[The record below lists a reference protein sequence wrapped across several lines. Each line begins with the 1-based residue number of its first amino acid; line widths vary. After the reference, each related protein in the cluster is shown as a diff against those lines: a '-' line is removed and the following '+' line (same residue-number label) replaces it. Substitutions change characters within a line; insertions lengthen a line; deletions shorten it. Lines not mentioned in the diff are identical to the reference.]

1 MSVIL
6 LFPGEV
12 HSLSLN
18 SCDCTNHAT
27 DSTETASFV
36 DNWTSGQ
43 SHLPHRLLY
52 CKLIAHHSG
61 DRGTKRPGN
70 GMRVLDLERTLVYLE
85 QRVSQTNFGVCTKQM
100 PSLCMLCTCVFST
113 ELCFLFWNLLVSHLG
128 NLRCMRMHPYYFT
141 LGSKGY
147 INLSLEFAITNFD

>member
-1 MSVIL
+1 MSSIL

-18 SCDCTNHAT
+18 SCDCTNHARDT
-27 DSTETASFV
+27 TETPSFV

-52 CKLIAHHSG
+52 CKLIAHHSEG
-61 DRGTKRPGN
+61 WGTERPGN
-70 GMRVLDLERTLVYLE
+70 GMLSSTWKGHWCILNKGFRKQILVRV
-85 QRVSQTNFGVCTKQM
+85 
-100 PSLCMLCTCVFST
+100 PSLSMLCTCAFST

>member
-1 MSVIL
+1 MSSIL
-6 LFPGEV
+6 LSPGEV

-18 SCDCTNHAT
+18 SCDCTNHAR
-27 DSTETASFV
+27 DSTI
-36 DNWTSGQ
+36 GQ
-43 SHLPHRLLY
+43 LNLRTVPPPSQAALLQVN
-52 CKLIAHHSG
+52 CSPFRGLG
-61 DRGTKRPGN
+61 DRKTWECYACPRPGKDISISWTKGFAN
-70 GMRVLDLERTLVYLE
+70 K
-85 QRVSQTNFGVCTKQM
+85 FWCVCTKQM

-113 ELCFLFWNLLVSHLG
+113 ELCFLFWNLLGSHLG

>member
-1 MSVIL
+1 MSSIL

-27 DSTETASFV
+27 DSTIGQLNLRTVPPPSQAALLQVNCSPFRRLGDQKTWEWYACPGPGKDISIS
-36 DNWTSGQ
+36 WTKGFANKFW
-43 SHLPHRLLY
+43 
-52 CKLIAHHSG
+52 C
-61 DRGTKRPGN
+61 
-70 GMRVLDLERTLVYLE
+70 
-85 QRVSQTNFGVCTKQM
+85 VCTKQM

>member
-1 MSVIL
+1 MSSIL

-18 SCDCTNHAT
+18 SCDCTNHAR
-27 DSTETASFV
+27 DSTETPPFV

-61 DRGTKRPGN
+61 GWGTERPGN
-70 GMRVLDLERTLVYLE
+70 GSPRPGKDISLSWTKGFA
-85 QRVSQTNFGVCTKQM
+85 NKFWCVCTKQM

>member
-1 MSVIL
+1 MSSIL

-27 DSTETASFV
+27 DSTI
-36 DNWTSGQ
+36 GQ
-43 SHLPHRLLY
+43 LNLRTVPPPSQAALLQVNCSPFRRL
-52 CKLIAHHSG
+52 G
-61 DRGTKRPGN
+61 DQKTWEWYACPRPGN
-70 GMRVLDLERTLVYLE
+70 DISISWTKSLA
-85 QRVSQTNFGVCTKQM
+85 NKFWCVCTKQM